1 MGASILDAIEEI
13 RQGRMIILVDDDDR
27 ENEGDFVFA
36 AEKCTP
42 ELINL
47 MMSYGRGLICQPMT
61 GADTHKLQLPQQVFH
76 NEAHLQTAFTISI
89 DATAGIT
96 TGISASDRCR
106 TVLAACNKNAK
117 PSDLV
122 RPGHIFPLEARE
134 GGVLTRPGHT
144 EASVDLA
151 ILAGLRSQAV
161 ICEVLND
168 MGAAMLLPELEQLA
182 KVLGLNV
189 YCIRDLVNHRLKTE
203 SAIVKLETVHMPTQY
218 GDFDLHIYQPRHG
231 NRNDIYLAL
240 TLGQQRFAHEVPLV
254 RVHAEWSVVN
264 LIGRLSHESGSR
276 LNVAMKAVSEAGCGV
291 VLFLRHSPDPY
302 SSSPF
307 AVGEYPADIWE
318 EEGVLHTIG
327 SMDPNTGYGLGAQIL
342 RDLGV
347 RKMRLLSNSGMSFK
361 GIGNYDLEILE
372 RLTLPF
378 HGDLT

>member
-1 MGASILDAIEEI
+1 MSASILDAIEDI

-27 ENEGDFVFA
+27 ENEGDFVFS

-61 GADTHKLQLPQQVFH
+61 AADTQKLQLPQQVFH
-76 NEAHLQTAFTISI
+76 NEDHLKTAFTVSI
-89 DATAGIT
+89 DAAHGIT

-106 TVLAACNKNAK
+106 TVLSACNKNAR

-151 ILAGLRSQAV
+151 ILAGLRPQAV

-168 MGAAMLLPELEQLA
+168 RGEAMRMPELEKLSEA
-182 KVLGLNV
+182 LGLNV
-189 YCIRDLVNHRLKTE
+189 YTIRDLVNHRLKTE
-203 SAIVKLETVHMPTQY
+203 SAITKIETVKMPTLY
-218 GDFDLHIYQPRHG
+218 GEFDCHVYRPCHG
-231 NRNDIYLAL
+231 HVNDVYLAL
-240 TLGQQRFAHEVPLV
+240 TLGHDQFAEGTPLV

-264 LIGRLSHESGSR
+264 LIGRLSHECGSR
-276 LNVAMKAVSEAGCGV
+276 LNVAMKAVSESGCGV
-291 VLFLRHSPDPY
+291 ILFLRHSPDPY
-302 SSSPF
+302 ASSPF
-307 AVGEYPADIWE
+307 ALGEYPADIWE
-318 EEGVLHTIG
+318 EDGILHTIG

-347 RKMRLLSNSGMSFK
+347 RKMRLLSNSGVSFK
-361 GIGNYDLEILE
+361 GIGNYDLEIVE
-372 RLTLPF
+372 RLPLPF